1 MYDENKLSIL
11 FFSKLSVEVNNIA
24 YVFQNMA
31 TNISSVPILNDDLH
45 VFIPDETDL
54 VQSFNIFIHLYSLR
68 KQWNYEYW
76 LLDVSNLIS
85 INNHINY
92 LKNLKLDLDDNLF
105 LYSISHQG
113 NSDDTLIS
121 IWEFYEIHS
130 TLPRKLNSYGTWNS
144 INGLNV
150 TSDDKWKRRHNL
162 EVSSSINR
170 LCSFNIIYFA

>member
-1 MYDENKLSIL
+1 M
-11 FFSKLSVEVNNIA
+11 V
-24 YVFQNMA
+24 

-54 VQSFNIFIHLYSLR
+54 VQSFKLFIRLYSLR

-170 LCSFNIIYFA
+170 LCKNPVLSLRSNFS

>member
-1 MYDENKLSIL
+1 
-11 FFSKLSVEVNNIA
+11 
-24 YVFQNMA
+24 MA

-45 VFIPDETDL
+45 VFIPDEVDL
-54 VQSFNIFIHLYSLR
+54 VKSLNLFIHLYSLR

-76 LLDVSNLIS
+76 LLDVSNLIP
-85 INNHINY
+85 INNHTNY
-92 LKNLKLDLDDNLF
+92 IKNLELDLDDNLF

-162 EVSSSINR
+162 EVSSFQYMEYAVLIAFTLHNKKNP
-170 LCSFNIIYFA
+170 FPPGHII